1 MASKPL
7 NAQDVRA
14 LTPEQI
20 QAELKSARG
29 SLVQL
34 RMKRASEK
42 IEDNSQFVKLRRT
55 VARLKTE
62 ITARNKPRAAG
73 KVSSKS

>member
-7 NAQDVRA
+7 NAKEVRA
-14 LTPEQI
+14 LTPEQL
-20 QAELKSARG
+20 QAEMSSARN
-29 SLVQL
+29 SLVEL

-42 IEDNSQFVKLRRT
+42 IEDNSQFRKLRQT

-62 ITARNKPRAAG
+62 AGARAKA
-73 KVSSKS
+73 SK